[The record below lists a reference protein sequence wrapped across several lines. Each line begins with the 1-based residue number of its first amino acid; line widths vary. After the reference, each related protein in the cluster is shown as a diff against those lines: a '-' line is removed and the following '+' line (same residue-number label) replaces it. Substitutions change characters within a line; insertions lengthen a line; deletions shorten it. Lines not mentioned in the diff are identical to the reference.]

1 MDNKDIGFG
10 VKANQGGHRLV
21 MPDGKFNVQR
31 LNTKF
36 DLFHHLITCP
46 LSHFFLYVAA
56 FYILF
61 NAIFALA
68 YNIIGIEHLA
78 GIEPGG
84 FLTNFLKAYFFS
96 VQTFTTVGYGYVH
109 PVGILANLFASF
121 EALIGILSV
130 SVISGILFGRFSQRG
145 ETIQFTKYAII
156 TKLGDM
162 MTFQFRIAN
171 RSRTELI
178 EMEAKAVFSSFELI
192 HGVRKRSYKQM
203 KLEREKLMLF
213 PLNWTIVHTIN
224 HDSPFFMK
232 SEKDLIEE
240 YAEVVIMVSGYD
252 DTSKSMIYS
261 KKSYSATEFLWN
273 TKFSPAFSHNNQG
286 ETVFDLRDLDTY
298 IEEEN

>member
-203 KLEREKLMLF
+203 KLEREKLM
-213 PLNWTIVHTIN
+213 
-224 HDSPFFMK
+224 S
-232 SEKDLIEE
+232 
-240 YAEVVIMVSGYD
+240 EVVIMVSGYD

-261 KKSYSATEFLWN
+261 KKSYAATEFRWN
-273 TKFSPAFSHNNQG
+273 TKVSPAFSHNNQG